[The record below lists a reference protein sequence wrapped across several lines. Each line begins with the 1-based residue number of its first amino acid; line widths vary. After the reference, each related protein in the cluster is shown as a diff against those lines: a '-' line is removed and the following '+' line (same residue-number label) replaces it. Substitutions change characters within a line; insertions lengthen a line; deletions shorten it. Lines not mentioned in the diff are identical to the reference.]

1 MPTVSLEALAGDV
14 IVADGYR
21 IDDDKKTGDPWAA
34 RLRLET
40 SCEGF

>member
-1 MPTVSLEALAGDV
+1 MPTVGLEALAGDV
-14 IVADGYR
+14 IVADGCR
-21 IDDDKKTGDPWAA
+21 KMMIKKTGDPWAA